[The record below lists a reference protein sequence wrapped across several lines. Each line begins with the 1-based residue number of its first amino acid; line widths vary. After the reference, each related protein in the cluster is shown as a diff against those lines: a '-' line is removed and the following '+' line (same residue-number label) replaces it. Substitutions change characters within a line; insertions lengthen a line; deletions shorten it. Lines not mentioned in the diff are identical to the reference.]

1 MSSHSTNFGIP
12 VDILHNERFSPFPH
26 TPTNDPADRG
36 NGVIIGGRAATGQ
49 RRLRWA
55 LRQPRGSA
63 VIRIFGYVVAKVLS
77 RVADEVT
84 FDRESFISALA
95 RVPDGTLIIIAPTHR
110 SYMDFLLCSYLFFDQ
125 PDLGIAIPHIAAAEE
140 FSRIPILGRL
150 FKQAQAFFVKRG
162 LMHRR
167 DYADLTRR
175 VTDLVNCRQTL
186 QIFIEGTRSR
196 SGQLLQP
203 HHGLLK
209 CIQAT
214 GQPIAILPVA
224 LSYDRV
230 TEEASFLRELQ
241 GQPKPKM
248 KLTSLSAWTTRM
260 LRGKI
265 KVGRIHIACGTPV
278 KLDRS
283 IRLRAVT
290 AAVMGQL
297 QEKTVTTIF
306 HLQSFLKCN
315 PISGIDLA
323 WLCTA
328 ITARG
333 GRILTSSC
341 TDLSEITT
349 LQERCMRYRWMHL
362 FYADARSIFPA
373 NPAVQHHIAR
383 NGFLQTPTVA
393 NHSLTPDVKV
403 AKLIFA
409 LFAPV
414 AHDYALTAESLGTPG
429 DPLEGASPRA
439 ILREHPTAFLPEL
452 EGAFEALVHRRIL
465 AHGRHRETYRWGAN
479 AAEIDEF
486 RRACELFDLLDLTP
500 ATSSIALASE
510 QQVAELDECLR

>member
-1 MSSHSTNFGIP
+1 M
-12 VDILHNERFSPFPH
+12 
-26 TPTNDPADRG
+26 
-36 NGVIIGGRAATGQ
+36 
-49 RRLRWA
+49 
-55 LRQPRGSA
+55 
-63 VIRIFGYVVAKVLS
+63 FGYVVAKVLS

-95 RVPDGTLIIIAPTHR
+95 RVPDGSLMIIAPTHR

-125 PDLGIAIPHIAAAEE
+125 PSLGIAIPHIAAAEE
-140 FSRIPILGRL
+140 FSRIPVLGCL
-150 FKQAQAFFVKRG
+150 FKRAQAFFVKRG

-175 VTDLVNCRQTL
+175 VTDLVKCGQTL

-196 SGQLLQP
+196 SGQFLQP

-209 CIQAT
+209 CIQET
-214 GQPIAILPVA
+214 GQPAAILPVA

-248 KLTSLSAWTTRM
+248 KLTSLSVWTKQM

-283 IRLRAVT
+283 TGLRAVT

-297 QEKTVTTIF
+297 QQKTVMTIF

-315 PISGIDLA
+315 PISGIELA
-323 WLCTA
+323 WLCAA

-341 TDLSEITT
+341 TRLPGISA
-349 LQERCMRYRWMHL
+349 LQERCMRYRWVHL
-362 FYADARSIFPA
+362 FYADACSAFPA
-373 NPAVQHHIAR
+373 NPAVQHHITR
-383 NGFLQTPTVA
+383 NGFLQTRPVA
-393 NHSLTPDVKV
+393 DEPHILDIRVH
-403 AKLIFA
+403 KLIVG
-409 LFAPV
+409 LFAPI

-429 DPLEGASPRA
+429 EPLDAVSPAA
-439 ILREHPTAFLPEL
+439 ILREHPTAFLPDL
-452 EGAFEALVHRRIL
+452 EGAFEALVQRRIL
-465 AHGRHRETYRWGAN
+465 AHGRQPRTYRWGSRAD
-479 AAEIDEF
+479 EIHEF
-486 RRACELFDLLDLTP
+486 RRACELSDSRGLSP
-500 ATSSIALASE
+500 ATSAIGSPSE
-510 QQVAELDECLR
+510 QPAAEFGECQR